1 MEEFA
6 MAKATGSENKELL
19 SALEELATE
28 VRDSEQ
34 GYKHSAENAKDG
46 DLRSMFSDLSRE
58 RRTQAEELDRII
70 QRLGGTPPSSQGS
83 TAGTAHRLW
92 TDLKSTLTGGDRRSI
107 LQEVVRGESYLEEC
121 YDKALK
127 QDLRGMTFPEDVQ
140 QTLQQ
145 QHSSARNSRNRFR
158 SMLGAMGGAQQQQG
172 RTMGSLTSGVEHYVV
187 EKPMMGTALAL
198 GLGMVL
204 GVLLSMSM
212 RSGTSSSYGGRQSGY
227 RGRQT
232 GYGYGYGD
240 QSRAGYGSGRSGYGY
255 GSTGQSSGQS
265 TGQSAGQSGY
275 GYGTAGQAGYGA
287 GTQARYGESGST
299 GQTTG
304 SRT

>member
-1 MEEFA
+1 
-6 MAKATGSENKELL
+6 MAKANESDNKEL
-19 SALEELATE
+19 ANVLEELATE
-28 VRDSEQ
+28 LRDSEQ
-34 GYKHSAENAKDG
+34 GYKHSAEGTKDS
-46 DLRSMFSDLSRE
+46 DLRSKFSDLSRE
-58 RRTQAEELDRII
+58 RRMQAEDLDRII

-83 TAGTAHRLW
+83 TTGTAHRLW
-92 TDLKSTLTGGDRRSI
+92 TDLKGTLTGGNRRSI

-127 QDLRGMTFPEDVQ
+127 QNLRGMTFPEDVQ

-145 QHSSARNSRNRFR
+145 QHSSVRNSRNRFR
-158 SMLGAMGGAQQQQG
+158 SMLESMGGAQQQQG
-172 RTMGSLTSGVEHYVV
+172 GMMGSLTGGVEHYVV

-212 RSGTSSSYGGRQSGY
+212 RSGTGSSYGGGRQSGY
-227 RGRQT
+227 RGRQA
-232 GYGYGYGD
+232 GYGYGD
-240 QSRAGYGSGRSGYGY
+240 QSRAGSDRSGYGY
-255 GSTGQSSGQS
+255 GSSGQS
-265 TGQSAGQSGY
+265 GYQSGY

-287 GTQARYGESGST
+287 GNQARYGESGST
-299 GQTTG
+299 GQATG